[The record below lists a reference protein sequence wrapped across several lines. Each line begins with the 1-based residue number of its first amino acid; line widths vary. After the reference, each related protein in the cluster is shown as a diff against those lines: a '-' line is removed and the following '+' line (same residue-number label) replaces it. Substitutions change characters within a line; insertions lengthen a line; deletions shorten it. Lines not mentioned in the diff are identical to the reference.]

1 MPSFRTRVL
10 DALDIKKDHV
20 RIPTFDTFP
29 VPPIASAQL
38 ATASET
44 TRVKCGTVY
53 EPFAISQTIKKSNLG
68 PTSKTDKLDLLAFV
82 VGEDP
87 GTTNTA
93 TVMGVNPLPDALN
106 RNLTTNQANN
116 ADYTGIH
123 YLGGLYDS
131 TNEKLQSMRASSM
144 VPKAHQSIEWY
155 GTDGTAHTHKDWPSD
170 RVEQAQKL
178 QDDPYADSL
187 YYHSTKLRFF
197 LTGLDDVADNNK
209 MGDAAANHRG
219 SVRMLVLR
227 PKLPK
232 VHLRTNGSGNDFVIS
247 HDFMPNW
254 DTELFYDRRHQLG
267 GRLHRQINPQ
277 GHGASALANDNADAV
292 TSFGITYINDV
303 RELNVDIDPT
313 SPTYGHSKPTRM
325 KQIDNST
332 GTAVD
337 GEHPGSFIET
347 SDAKHAMTP
356 FDLLTSRINT
366 NKYAVLEDK
375 VFTLDSLHHGA
386 ASHHVCNITV
396 PYNKKV
402 RFQGRKPTLATQ
414 VSENGTVTTLQQDSN
429 ADVLSDETFDE
440 PLNLQSRP
448 IVLFLSYNQRISA
461 QVTGYTA
468 ISEC

>member
-10 DALDIKKDHV
+10 EALDIKKDHV

-29 VPPIASAQL
+29 VPPIASAQ
-38 ATASET
+38 ADTAHET
-44 TRVKCGTVY
+44 NRVKCGGVY

-68 PTSKTDKLDLLAFV
+68 PSSKTDKLDILAFV
-82 VGEDP
+82 VGDDP
-87 GTTNTA
+87 GHRTYTSGNNQVFDTP
-93 TVMGVNPLPDALN
+93 NPLPDALN
-106 RNLTTNQANN
+106 RNVTSTQANN

-123 YLGGLYDS
+123 FLGGLYDS
-131 TNEKLQSMRASSM
+131 TNEKLQSMRKSSM
-144 VPKAHQSIEWY
+144 VPKAHQSIEWHEN
-155 GTDGTAHTHKDWPSD
+155 DGEQDMHTHKDWPSD
-170 RVEQAQKL
+170 RVEQAQLL

-197 LTGLDDVADNNK
+197 LTGLDDVATSTN

-227 PKLPK
+227 PKIPK
-232 VHLRTNGSGNDFVIS
+232 VQLRVNGSGNDFVMS
-247 HDFMPNW
+247 HDFLPNW

-267 GRLHRQINPQ
+267 GRIHKQIRPQ
-277 GHGASALANDNADAV
+277 GVAGSALANDNAEAI
-292 TSFGITYINDV
+292 TSYGITYINDI

-325 KQIDNST
+325 KEIDHTANSAEGGFT
-332 GTAVD
+332 T
-337 GEHPGSFIET
+337 T
-347 SDAKHAMTP
+347 DAKHGMTP

-386 ASHHVCNITV
+386 ASHHVCNITI

-402 RFQGRKPTLATQ
+402 RFQGRKPTTTTTDG
-414 VSENGTVTTLQQDSN
+414 VTVDAN
-429 ADVLSDETFDE
+429 ADTLSDETFDE

-461 QVTGYTA
+461 QVTGYTT
-468 ISEC
+468 ISET

>member
-1 MPSFRTRVL
+1 MPSFRSRVL

-20 RIPTFDTFP
+20 RIPTFSNFP
-29 VPPIASAQL
+29 SPPIASAQSL
-38 ATASET
+38 TSDENS
-44 TRVKCGTVY
+44 RVKCGGVY
-53 EPFAISQTIKKSNLG
+53 EPFAISQTIKRSNLG
-68 PTSKTDKLDLLAFV
+68 PSSKTDKLDILGFV

-87 GTTNTA
+87 GHLYTTDSNSNPVFA
-93 TVMGVNPLPDALN
+93 TPNPLPDALN
-106 RNLTTNQANN
+106 RNVTTTQSNNQ
-116 ADYTGIH
+116 DYTGIH

-155 GTDGTAHTHKDWPSD
+155 GTDATAHTHKDWPSD

-197 LTGLDDVADNNK
+197 LTGLDDVATSTN

-227 PKLPK
+227 PKVPK

-247 HDFMPNW
+247 HDFLPNW

-267 GRLHRQINPQ
+267 GRIHKQILPQ
-277 GHGASALANDNADAV
+277 GHGSSALGNDNADAIV
-292 TSFGITYINDV
+292 PYGITYINDY

-313 SPTYGHSKPTRM
+313 SPTYGHSQPTRM
-325 KQIDNST
+325 KSIDHT
-332 GTAVD
+332 AGTAVD
-337 GEHPGSFIET
+337 GEKPGEFT
-347 SDAKHAMTP
+347 TTDAKHGMTP

-375 VFTLDSLHHGA
+375 VFTLDSLHHGS
-386 ASHHVCNITV
+386 ASHHVCNITI

-402 RFQGRKPTLATQ
+402 RFQGRKPTTTT
-414 VSENGTVTTLQQDSN
+414 GDGGVTTDAN
-429 ADVLSDETFDE
+429 ADALSDATFDE